1 MAAALAE
8 WHRLVRERDADALQA
23 LLDPDVVFYS
33 PVVHSP
39 QIGRER
45 TLLYLRG
52 ALHVLNN
59 EFFRYVGEWH
69 GVNSAVLE
77 FEGVIDGFTV
87 NGVDMIF
94 WNEAGKITRFKV
106 MVRPLKGMEALRA
119 RMAALLAA

>member
-8 WHRLVRERDADALQA
+8 WHRLVRERDPDALQA